1 LQLYLWLAVPYCVA
15 FCGLCLPPVLLN
27 VTPVSDRLRSRTR
40 QDNVQT
46 LKPSRKSL
54 CIYFIK
60 LNTSTMADSD
70 DGYRSRSQSRR
81 RRRQNQRQRQATSKA
96 GGGGANADSMTAV
109 QEEEDLGTQ
118 PQLNNPATQDTT
130 EMQPFEHIKPPS
142 QSMDGPVT
150 YARAQRGEIPMRGGG
165 QPQNLPQQQGK
176 GDSDILAQDGLKLRL
191 ELNLD
196 IEVELKASIHGDLT
210 LAVMS

>member
-1 LQLYLWLAVPYCVA
+1 
-15 FCGLCLPPVLLN
+15 
-27 VTPVSDRLRSRTR
+27 
-40 QDNVQT
+40 
-46 LKPSRKSL
+46 
-54 CIYFIK
+54 
-60 LNTSTMADSD
+60 
-70 DGYRSRSQSRR
+70 
-81 RRRQNQRQRQATSKA
+81 
-96 GGGGANADSMTAV
+96 
-109 QEEEDLGTQ
+109 
-118 PQLNNPATQDTT
+118 
-130 EMQPFEHIKPPS
+130 MQPFERIKPPS

>member
-1 LQLYLWLAVPYCVA
+1 
-15 FCGLCLPPVLLN
+15 
-27 VTPVSDRLRSRTR
+27 
-40 QDNVQT
+40 
-46 LKPSRKSL
+46 
-54 CIYFIK
+54 
-60 LNTSTMADSD
+60 MADSD

-81 RRRQNQRQRQATSKA
+81 RRRQNQRQRQAASKA
-96 GGGGANADSMTAV
+96 EGGGGTADSMTAV
-109 QEEEDLGTQ
+109 QEEDEGLHTR
-118 PQLNNPATQDTT
+118 LNNPATQDTT

-165 QPQNLPQQQGK
+165 QPENMPQKQDK
-176 GDSDILAQDGLKLRL
+176 SSDILAQDGLKLRL

-210 LAVMS
+210 LAIMS

>member
-1 LQLYLWLAVPYCVA
+1 
-15 FCGLCLPPVLLN
+15 
-27 VTPVSDRLRSRTR
+27 
-40 QDNVQT
+40 
-46 LKPSRKSL
+46 
-54 CIYFIK
+54 
-60 LNTSTMADSD
+60 MADSG

-81 RRRQNQRQRQATSKA
+81 RRRQNQRQRQAASKA
-96 GGGGANADSMTAV
+96 EGGEGTLDSMTAV
-109 QEEEDLGTQ
+109 QEEDEGLHTR
-118 PQLNNPATQDTT
+118 LNNPATQDTT

-165 QPQNLPQQQGK
+165 QPKNMPQKQDK
-176 GDSDILAQDGLKLRL
+176 SSDILAQDGLKLRL

-210 LAVMS
+210 LAIMS